1 MTAYLFGLLIV
12 LFVLS
17 VPIAASLG
25 FSSILTLQI
34 DGQPLIV
41 VAQKVFEGLD
51 KFSLMAVPFFI
62 LAGSLM
68 QSGGIARRLMNF
80 ANVLVG
86 WIRGGLGAATVLATM
101 FFSTLS
107 GSSSATTAAIGSIT
121 IPNMVKKGYPKPI
134 ATALVASSGELGVI
148 IPPSLSLIMYGLVA
162 NVSIGSLFLAGIIP
176 GIIIGSSLMLTIYV
190 VAKIKGF
197 DEGER
202 PNAKAW
208 LKQLWATFKDAIWA
222 LLMPIIILGGIYTG
236 LFTPTEAAVV
246 AVVYGFIIGYFVY
259 RELTLKEVLNV
270 LSKSAVTSGILLLI
284 VGFAS
289 IFGYILTINQ
299 VPHMIANAL
308 MEVTDNAIIFLM
320 LVNVMVLIT
329 GMFMETLAS
338 IIILAPILAPV
349 AAQFGIDPI
358 HFGLIMVV
366 NLAIGMVT
374 PPVAVNL
381 FVACQVANLRIDQI
395 IRPVLIFL
403 AVLIVDL
410 LLITYLPGLSLW
422 LPSL

>member
-208 LKQLWATFKDAIWA
+208 LKQLWTTFKDAIWA

>member
-1 MTAYLFGLLIV
+1 MIGYLFIILLV

-25 FSSILTLQI
+25 LSSILTLQI
-34 DGQPLIV
+34 SGQPLIIF
-41 VAQKVFEGLD
+41 AQKVFESLD

-68 QSGGIARRLMNF
+68 QSGGIARRLMNL
-80 ANVLVG
+80 ANALVG
-86 WIRGGLGAATVLATM
+86 WIRGGLGIATILATM

-121 IPNMVKKGYPKPI
+121 IPSMTKKGYPKPY

-176 GIIIGSSLMLTIYV
+176 GILIGLSLMLTIFF

-197 DEGER
+197 DKGER
-202 PNAKAW
+202 VDKSVW
-208 LKQLWATFKDAIWA
+208 SKQLWVAFKDSIWA
-222 LLMPIIILGGIYTG
+222 LLMPIIILGGIYSG

-246 AVVYGFIIGYFVY
+246 AVVYGGIIGLFIY
-259 RELTLKEVLNV
+259 RELTLKELLNV
-270 LSKSAVTSGILLLI
+270 LSSSAVTSGILLLI
-284 VGFAS
+284 VGVAS

-299 VPHMIANAL
+299 VPHLVANAL
-308 MEVTDNAIIFLM
+308 MEFTESPFIFLI
-320 LVNVMVLIT
+320 LVNIIVLIT

-338 IIILAPILAPV
+338 IIIMAPILTPV
-349 AAQFGIDPI
+349 ALQFGIDPI
-358 HFGLIMVV
+358 HFGMIMVV

-381 FVACQVANLRIDQI
+381 FVACQVANLRMDQI
-395 IRPVLIFL
+395 IRPVLVFL
-403 AVLIVDL
+403 GVLVVDL
-410 LLITYLPGLSLW
+410 LLITYLPALSMW
-422 LPSL
+422 IPSL